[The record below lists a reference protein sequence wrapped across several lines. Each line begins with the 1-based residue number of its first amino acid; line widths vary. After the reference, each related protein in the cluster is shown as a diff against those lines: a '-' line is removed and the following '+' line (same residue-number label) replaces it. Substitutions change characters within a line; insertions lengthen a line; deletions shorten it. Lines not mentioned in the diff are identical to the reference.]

1 MVSPKAVTP
10 AADIFYDLVA
20 LRSRMVLSQFSF
32 NMHQDK
38 NENEFIANSPI
49 RYFLIHCF
57 PLMRNTTKLKQI
69 LLKYDLALSLAEEN
83 LMRLTLV
90 DKFTGKMQDFD
101 HSSYSHLIGKGYGYL
116 LKSLKA
122 DLEKPNKKRKPAQ

>member
-1 MVSPKAVTP
+1 MASPIAVTP
-10 AADIFYDLVA
+10 ATDIFYDLVA
-20 LRSRMVLSQFSF
+20 LRFRMLLSQFGF
-32 NMHQDK
+32 NMHRDK

>member
-1 MVSPKAVTP
+1 M
-10 AADIFYDLVA
+10 L
-20 LRSRMVLSQFSF
+20 LSQFGF
-32 NMHQDK
+32 NMHRDK